1 MKITLYNKTNQFKG
15 FLDGVLVP
23 AQPHLANI
31 VEIKTWKEDLSQAD
45 GIFTSRKNNFKLGVK
60 TADCSAITMYDENF
74 YWVVHAGWR
83 GLVLGIVEKMLEKF
97 ENPTIYV
104 APFYKKFEIQK
115 DFCYDMIEKK
125 FWKQFFEE
133 KDWKILFDFQW
144 ALKSVLPS
152 NAVLDKR
159 DTFFDKDFYSWRREK
174 TKKRNYITLEN
185 KK

>member
-1 MKITLYNKTNQFKG
+1 MQITVYNKTNQFEG

-60 TADCSAITMYDENF
+60 TADCSAITMYDKNF

-83 GLVLGIVEKMLEKF
+83 WLVFWIVEKMLKKF

-115 DFCYDMIEKK
+115 DFCYDMIEEK

-133 KDWKILFDFQW
+133 KDGKILFDFQW
-144 ALKSVLPS
+144 ALKSILPS
-152 NAVLDKR
+152 SAVFDKR
-159 DTFFDKDFYSWRREK
+159 DTFFDKDFYSWRRES
-174 TKKRNYITLEN
+174 TKKRNYTIIYP
-185 KK
+185 